1 MKTIKIQ
8 KDCITDRK
16 NIAKVKNRNINK
28 ELKENFSP
36 MLKNFWLFLKLFY
49 NNYIFFVD
57 KNIILCYNIFE
68 VKGKENKNS

>member
-1 MKTIKIQ
+1 MQ
-8 KDCITDRK
+8 KDCIIDRK

-49 NNYIFFVD
+49 NNYNFLLTKI
-57 KNIILCYNIFE
+57 
-68 VKGKENKNS
+68 